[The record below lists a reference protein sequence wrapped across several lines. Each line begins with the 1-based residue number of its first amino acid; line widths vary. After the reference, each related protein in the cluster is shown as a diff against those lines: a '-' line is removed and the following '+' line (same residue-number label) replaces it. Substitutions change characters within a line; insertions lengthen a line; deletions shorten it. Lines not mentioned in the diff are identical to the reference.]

1 MMKRLNNRFSKLSEK
16 AFKLDCSLRKFCLK
30 KPFVV
35 SPSTLLRANGF
46 ATNGLCILKQSQKQ
60 QGVVL
65 FFALIALVVMSLA
78 AAGLIRSV
86 DTNSLIAGNLSFKQS
101 SMLSAD
107 RGVETAMVM
116 TKALSDA
123 GQVDADKPA
132 NGYFATS
139 IADAKVLVDASGIVD
154 TADDGLGNNITYVV
168 QRMCREAGASS
179 TAKCLFG
186 PLTKPA
192 DNQGVNLEVYPTGKV
207 PSMIYR
213 VTAKVV
219 GPKNTVSYIQTFVY

>member
-1 MMKRLNNRFSKLSEK
+1 MMKP
-16 AFKLDCSLRKFCLK
+16 LRKSYLGASISRTGK
-30 KPFVV
+30 SAIHQIK
-35 SPSTLLRANGF
+35 TKAQN
-46 ATNGLCILKQSQKQ
+46 
-60 QGVVL
+60 GVVL

-107 RGVETAMVM
+107 RGVETAIDWVEE
-116 TKALSDA
+116 TNKN
-123 GQVDADKPA
+123 DADLLNNDSVA

-139 IADAKVLVDASGIVD
+139 IADGRALVDASGVVD

-168 QRMCREAGASS
+168 QRMCRQAGISTIAS
-179 TAKCLFG
+179 CLFG
-186 PLTKPA
+186 PPTKPA
-192 DNQGVNLEVYPTGKV
+192 DNQAVNLDVYPTGKV

-213 VTAKVV
+213 VTARVV
-219 GPKNTVSYIQTFVY
+219 GPKNTVSYIQTFAY

>member
-1 MMKRLNNRFSKLSEK
+1 MIKH
-16 AFKLDCSLRKFCLK
+16 LK
-30 KPFVV
+30 K
-35 SPSTLLRANGF
+35 SYLGAGISSSRISRA
-46 ATNGLCILKQSQKQ
+46 CISAIHKKKNKAQK
-60 QGVVL
+60 GVVL

-107 RGVETAMVM
+107 RGVETAMDWV
-116 TKALSDA
+116 LNNSSQL
-123 GQVDADKPA
+123 GADKAA

-139 IADAKVLVDASGIVD
+139 IADARELVDASGVVD

-168 QRMCREAGASS
+168 QRMCRTAGFA
-179 TAKCLFG
+179 TADIKKHCLFG

-192 DNQGVNLEVYPTGKV
+192 DNQGVNDPNYPTGKAA
-207 PSMIYR
+207 SLIYR
-213 VTAKVV
+213 VTARVV